1 MESKREYKPSR
12 GVTRALNAD
21 ISERTYNILQWRK
34 WKEQTSLYKL
44 VEEAVERAWG
54 AEYDDAHVPPIDTA
68 TRRSSSR

>member
-12 GVTRALNAD
+12 GVTRAMNAD

-54 AEYDDAHVPPIDTA
+54 AEYDDTHIPCDD
-68 TRRSSSR
+68 S

>member
-21 ISERTYNILQWRK
+21 IRERTYNILQWRK

-54 AEYDDAHVPPIDTA
+54 AEYDDAHVPRDD
-68 TRRSSSR
+68 S

>member
-44 VEEAVERAWG
+44 VEEAVERSWG
-54 AEYDDAHVPPIDTA
+54 AEYDDAHVPRDD
-68 TRRSSSR
+68 R

>member
-1 MESKREYKPSR
+1 M
-12 GVTRALNAD
+12 NAD

-54 AEYDDAHVPPIDTA
+54 AEYDDAHVPCDD
-68 TRRSSSR
+68 S

>member
-21 ISERTYNILQWRK
+21 ISERTYKILQWRK

-54 AEYDDAHVPPIDTA
+54 AEYDDAHVPRDD
-68 TRRSSSR
+68 S

>member
-12 GVTRALNAD
+12 GVTRALNVD

-54 AEYDDAHVPPIDTA
+54 AEYDDAHVPRDD
-68 TRRSSSR
+68 S